1 MVVIM
6 LYLQIITGMKTCKI
20 STFCVFAL
28 AVMML
33 SAVEGC
39 KKERDEIT
47 DGDGNV
53 YTTVTIGTQVWLKE
67 NLMTTRYND
76 GTSIPYV
83 IGDDWEALLT
93 PAYCWFS
100 DQAANK
106 DVYGSLYNYFVVQTG
121 KLCPSGF
128 HVPSRG
134 DVLILTDFLGDDPGG
149 KMKSVTLWNA
159 PNEGAT
165 NSSGFTALPGGM
177 RVSGFIHNGMHGY
190 FWTSTDYN
198 TNSGYYFTL
207 SYTDALV
214 TEDHRWG
221 SSGLSV
227 RCIKD

>member
-1 MVVIM
+1 
-6 LYLQIITGMKTCKI
+6 MKTRKLNLTGVI
-20 STFCVFAL
+20 AL
-28 AVMML
+28 GAILL
-33 SAVEGC
+33 SIVAGC
-39 KKERDEIT
+39 KKEKDEIT

-67 NLMTTRYND
+67 NLRTTRYND
-76 GTSIPYV
+76 GTSIPGFT
-83 IGDDWEALLT
+83 GDEWEILMT

-106 DVYGSLYNYFVVQTG
+106 DVYGGLYNYFAVQTG

-134 DVLILTDFLGDDPGG
+134 EVLILTDFLGADAGG

-177 RVSGFIHNGMHGY
+177 RATDFIHSGMFGY

-198 TNSGYYFTL
+198 TNSGYFITL
-207 SYTDALV
+207 SFSDALV
-214 TEDHRWG
+214 AEDHRWG

>member
-1 MVVIM
+1 MKTMKLKLIGLASVAVIM
-6 LYLQIITGMKTCKI
+6 LSIIT
-20 STFCVFAL
+20 
-28 AVMML
+28 
-33 SAVEGC
+33 GC
-39 KKERDEIT
+39 KKEKDEIT

-67 NLMTTRYND
+67 NLRTTRYND
-76 GTSIPYV
+76 GTSIPNET
-83 IGDDWEALLT
+83 GEDWEVLMT

-100 DQAANK
+100 DQIANM
-106 DVYGSLYNYFVVQTG
+106 DVYGGLYNYFAVQTG

-134 DVLILTDFLGDDPGG
+134 EVLILTDFLGDNAGG

-177 RVSGFIHNGMHGY
+177 RATDFIHNGMYAY

-198 TNSGYYFTL
+198 ANSGYYSSL

-214 TEDHRWG
+214 AEDHRWG

-227 RCIKD
+227 RCVRD

>member
-1 MVVIM
+1 
-6 LYLQIITGMKTCKI
+6 MKTRKLNLI
-20 STFCVFAL
+20 AFVAIIAIL
-28 AVMML
+28 L
-33 SAVEGC
+33 SVTVGC
-39 KKERDEIT
+39 KKEQDEIK

-53 YTTVTIGTQVWLKE
+53 YTTVSIGTQVWLKE
-67 NLMTTRYND
+67 NLRTTRYND
-76 GTSIPYV
+76 GASIPNETTN
-83 IGDDWEALLT
+83 DWETLMT

-100 DQAANK
+100 NLEANK
-106 DVYGSLYNYFVVQTG
+106 DVYGGLYNYFAVKTG

-134 DVLILTDFLGDDPGG
+134 EVLILTDFLGDNAGG

-177 RVSGFIHNGMHGY
+177 RVSDFIHNGMFGY
-190 FWTSTDYN
+190 FWTSTDFN
-198 TNSGYYFTL
+198 TNSGYFCTL

-214 TEDHRWG
+214 AEDHRWG

>member
-1 MVVIM
+1 
-6 LYLQIITGMKTCKI
+6 MKTPGICTI
-20 STFCVFAL
+20 CVFAL
-28 AVMML
+28 AIIIL
-33 SAVEGC
+33 STVESC

-47 DGDGNV
+47 DGSGNV
-53 YTTVTIGTQVWLKE
+53 YSTVTIGTQVWLKE
-67 NLMTTRYND
+67 NLKTTKYID
-76 GTSIPYV
+76 GTAIPNV
-83 IGDDWEALLT
+83 TGDDWEALLT
-93 PAYCWFS
+93 PGYCWFS

-106 DVYGSLYNYFVVQTG
+106 DIYGGLYNYFAVQTG

-134 DVLILTDFLGDDPGG
+134 EILILTDFLGDDPGG

-177 RVSGFIHNGMHGY
+177 RVSDFIHSGMYGY
-190 FWTSTDYN
+190 FWTSTDFN
-198 TNSGYYFTL
+198 TNSGYYISLAFD
-207 SYTDALV
+207 DALV
-214 TEDHRWG
+214 YEDNRWG